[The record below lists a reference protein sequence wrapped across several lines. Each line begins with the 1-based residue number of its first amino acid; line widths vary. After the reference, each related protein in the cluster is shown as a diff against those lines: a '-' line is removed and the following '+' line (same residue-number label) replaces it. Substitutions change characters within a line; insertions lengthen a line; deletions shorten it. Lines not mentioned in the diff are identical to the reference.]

1 MKIIRVYHHHNFWED
16 FLAGMYAL
24 SVPPETEQ
32 EFIDDSEELLA
43 DPIEL
48 HQAMTNVVYA
58 WPIAARVNL
67 SNISRNRQAW
77 LGQAACS
84 YTHGAPEY
92 LTRQGW
98 HRLMPNEQGIANG
111 IADRVIAIWER
122 GFVGA
127 QTLFE

>member
-1 MKIIRVYHHHNFWED
+1 MIRVYHHHDQWED
-16 FLAGMYAL
+16 FLAGMYVL
-24 SVPPETEQ
+24 SVPPEAEQ

-48 HQAMTNVVYA
+48 NRAMSTVIAA

-67 SNISRNRQAW
+67 SHVARNRQAW
-77 LGQAACS
+77 LGQAACC

-92 LTRQGW
+92 LTRLAW
-98 HRLMPNEQGIANG
+98 HRLMPAEQAAANRV
-111 IADRVIAIWER
+111 ADINIAIWER
-122 GFVGA
+122 GHSNA